1 MTEQAEI
8 LRKAIAQ
15 VAARSQSIPLSVRRF
30 YGQQVYSGKNI
41 IDILTRPVESHVSMQ
56 ITDSSS
62 SDFGKFYMM
71 VDVDGLDEVVLQ

>member
-8 LRKAIAQ
+8 LRKAIEL
-15 VAARSQSIPLSVRRF
+15 VASRSQSVPLSVRRF

-62 SDFGKFYMM
+62 SSFGQFYMI